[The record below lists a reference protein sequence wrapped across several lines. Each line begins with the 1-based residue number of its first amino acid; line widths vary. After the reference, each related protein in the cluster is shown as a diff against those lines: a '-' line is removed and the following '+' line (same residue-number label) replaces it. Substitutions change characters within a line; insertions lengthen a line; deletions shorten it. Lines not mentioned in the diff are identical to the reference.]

1 MFTGLIEEIGRLEYI
16 KKNSRGGT
24 VRIAASEVLEGL
36 RLGDSIAVD
45 GVCLTVTRFDD
56 SGFDADI
63 MPATLEQTR
72 IRNQSRGAQ
81 VHLER
86 ALRVGDRLGG
96 HFVSGHVD
104 GQSKVISLK
113 QEGDAYR
120 LRLERSASFWNH
132 VVNKGS
138 IAINGVSLTIDGLT
152 DDYLEV
158 SLVSHTQGETLLTQL
173 KTGESVNIESDMLIK
188 YVHSLMNQGRQSKK
202 DSDQGDNQ
210 ASGISMSQLQE
221 AGFL

>member
-16 KKNSRGGT
+16 KKNSSGGT
-24 VRIAASEVLEGL
+24 VRIAAKKVLESVK
-36 RLGDSIAVD
+36 LGDSIAVD
-45 GVCLTVTRFDD
+45 GVCLTVTNFDE

-72 IRNQSRGAQ
+72 ISGLNRGAQ

-113 QEGDAYR
+113 REGDAYR
-120 LRLERSASFWNH
+120 LRLERSPSFWNQ

-152 DDYLEV
+152 DDFLEV
-158 SLVSHTQGETLLTQL
+158 SLVSHTQGETVLTQL
-173 KTGESVNIESDMLIK
+173 KTGETVNIESDMLIK
-188 YVHSLMNQGRQSKK
+188 YVHALMNQGSAPSQDKK
-202 DSDQGDNQ
+202 QQES
-210 ASGISMSQLQE
+210 SVTMSQLRN
-221 AGFL
+221 AVYL

>member
-16 KKNSRGGT
+16 KKNSLGGN
-24 VRIAASEVLEGL
+24 VRISASVVLEDIK
-36 RLGDSIAVD
+36 LGDSIAVD
-45 GVCLTVTRFDD
+45 GVCLTVT
-56 SGFDADI
+56 GFDVGGFNADI

-72 IRNQSRGAQ
+72 IKGLGRGVE

-104 GQSKVISLK
+104 GQSKVISIK

-120 LRLERSASFWNH
+120 LRLERSKSFWNQ
-132 VVNKGS
+132 VVDKGS

-152 DDYLEV
+152 NDYLEV
-158 SLVSHTQGETLLTQL
+158 SLVNHTQGETLLAKL
-173 KTGESVNIESDMLIK
+173 KTGETVNIESDMLIK
-188 YVHSLMNQGRQSKK
+188 YVHALMNQGCAPV
-202 DSDQGDNQ
+202 
-210 ASGISMSQLQE
+210 ASTESGRTDVTMSQLKN

>member
-1 MFTGLIEEIGRLEYI
+1 MFTGLVEELGRLESI
-16 KKNSRGGT
+16 KKTAKGGT
-24 VRIAASEVLEGL
+24 VRVAAQKVLEDVK
-36 RLGDSIAVD
+36 LGDSIAVD
-45 GVCLTVTRFDD
+45 GVCLTVTAFDED
-56 SGFDADI
+56 SFDADI
-63 MPATLEQTR
+63 MLTTLEHTR
-72 IRNQSRGAQ
+72 INGLNRGAE

-113 QEGDAYR
+113 QEGDAFR
-120 LRLERSASFWNH
+120 LRLERSASFWSQ

-152 DDYLEV
+152 DEWLEV
-158 SLVSHTQGETLLTQL
+158 SLVIHTQGETALTKL
-173 KTGESVNIESDMLIK
+173 KTGDTVNIETDMLLK
-188 YVHSLMNQGRQSKK
+188 FVHSLMQQGTAPQERES
-202 DSDQGDNQ
+202 SVTMDQLRN
-210 ASGISMSQLQE
+210 